1 MKRTFCTIYI
11 TFFSFF
17 RMDDDENPP
26 DLFIGLDFS
35 TQQIK
40 AVVINIELQV
50 NYNVLFN
57 IELQV
62 N

>member
-1 MKRTFCTIYI
+1 MDFSTIHI
-11 TFFSFF
+11 KCSPFF

-40 AVVINIELQV
+40 AVVINTGLQV
-50 NYNVLFN
+50 N
-57 IELQV
+57 
-62 N
+62 

>member
-1 MKRTFCTIYI
+1 
-11 TFFSFF
+11 
-17 RMDDDENPP
+17 MDDDENPP

-50 NYNVLFN
+50 KYNVLFD